1 MTERNAFSRFCI
13 PSHLAAFL
21 GRLGAIYH
29 PKTAIDPCCEDVSA
43 LAACNYVADRRA
55 LFRNPTALKQAER
68 IAPSVQ
74 LELNDIT
81 RVHLDRQFD
90 LVLTVV
96 PFGAID
102 YVAGK
107 RNRLDILMAE
117 RCLDL
122 VAQNGACLLIVPPSF
137 LTALSLSSFRNR
149 VLDYY
154 SLDAVI
160 ELPPRSLWERASVG
174 GALLV
179 IRRGPARR
187 DGTYI
192 SSYEVL
198 NSEELFVGIR
208 EGVGHFCVSTDNL
221 RGRWD
226 RHFHDPIH
234 HAIEKR
240 IGRFE
245 TKRLDELGEIRRGIN
260 KVQRAS
266 DNREY
271 LVLTP
276 RHLRADSVV
285 LSDKDR
291 YVSSDASDS
300 FARAVVQTGDV
311 LVSLMQP
318 HTYVYQPHDPRAVA
332 GPHVA
337 IIRAK
342 DNEYISTYLNT
353 ADGEQLFQAQAERH
367 ASSLGG
373 IRHLSISG
381 LREIRI
387 PILPLDDLNA
397 VSDKRIK
404 EAPADELEIMR
415 KEILWLKKKL
425 EAAEAQLEQERR
437 GDFSAHMRFIKQQFA
452 LVLEQQQ
459 TTNTKLNHIINILT
473 TMSEDVCSIKRSSRD
488 DAEKFTRIYSKLDLW
503 MEEATGQKRTM
514 EKYTLVVR
522 DWLDHWDRLE
532 PLTQT
537 FLPSAEHLYDEL
549 ERIGA
554 DDFSPFVVQYCRSL
568 ENEILLKLFSAYHDD
583 LRGRI
588 TDIPAFVA
596 WDLAEETP
604 KKQRKSTRFAESV
617 KKDYRKYTLGDMNW
631 VMQLIRPGGSTLAA
645 SALLQDFRAFVLRY
659 FEAQIAEKE
668 FLDRVKEINNELRNK
683 AAHPSL
689 VPKEMADKCIKLVRM
704 SLCELINAYR
714 ESPTGGKSR
723 HEEERDLIVR
733 PSDIL
738 QIKKVKGTRAEEN
751 RGTRERGT
759 ERLRNSGTRIHVAC
773 VSVANTRF
781 RATWRTPRPCFLIA
795 STRRYL

>member
-1 MTERNAFSRFCI
+1 MTEGNAFSRFCI

-68 IAPSVQ
+68 MAPSVQ

-107 RNRLDILMAE
+107 RNRLDMLMAE

-122 VAQNGACLLIVPPSF
+122 VAQNGACLLIVPPGF
-137 LTALSLSSFRNR
+137 LTALSLSAFRNR
-149 VLDYY
+149 VLDDY

-160 ELPPRSLWERASVG
+160 ELPPRSLWEQAAVG

-187 DGTYI
+187 AGTYI
-192 SSYEVL
+192 SSYEIR

-226 RHFHDPIH
+226 RHFHDPVH
-234 HAIEKR
+234 HEIEER

-245 TKRLDELGEIRRGIN
+245 TKRLDELGEIRRGIYRF
-260 KVQRAS
+260 QGAS
-266 DNREY
+266 DNGEY
-271 LVLTP
+271 VVLTP

-285 LSDKDR
+285 LSDRER
-291 YVSSDASDS
+291 YVNSDTSES
-300 FARAVVQTGDV
+300 FARSVVLVGDV
-311 LVSLMQP
+311 VVSLMQP
-318 HTYVYQPHDPRAVA
+318 HTYVYQRHDPRAVA

-353 ADGEQLFQAQAERH
+353 ADGRQLFQAQAKRH
-367 ASSLGG
+367 ASTLGG
-373 IRHLSISG
+373 IRHLSISA

-397 VSDKRIK
+397 VSDKGIR
-404 EAPADELEIMR
+404 AATADELDVLRE
-415 KEILWLKKKL
+415 EILRLKKKL
-425 EAAEAQLEQERR
+425 EKAEAQLEQERR
-437 GDFSAHMRFIKQQFA
+437 GDISAHERLVEQRLSLILERQQVMQATVDRIVF
-452 LVLEQQQ
+452 
-459 TTNTKLNHIINILT
+459 ILT
-473 TMSEDVCSIKRSSRD
+473 TMREDVCSIKRSSRD
-488 DAEKFTRIYSKLDLW
+488 DAEKFARMYSKLDLW
-503 MEEATGQKRTM
+503 MEEAAGQKRTM
-514 EKYTLVVR
+514 EEYTRVVR
-522 DWLDHWDRLE
+522 TWLDHWDRLE
-532 PLTQT
+532 PLTQI

-588 TDIPAFVA
+588 ADILAFVA

-604 KKQRKSTRFAESV
+604 KKQRKSARFAESV
-617 KKDYRKYTLGDMNW
+617 KKDDRRYTLGDMNW
-631 VMQLIRPGGSTLAA
+631 VMQLIKPGGSTLAA

-689 VPKEMADKCIKLVRM
+689 VPKEMAEKCIALVRM

-714 ESPTGGKSR
+714 ESPAPGARLDTR
-723 HEEERDLIVR
+723 
-733 PSDIL
+733 
-738 QIKKVKGTRAEEN
+738 KKG
-751 RGTRERGT
+751 
-759 ERLRNSGTRIHVAC
+759 I
-773 VSVANTRF
+773 
-781 RATWRTPRPCFLIA
+781 
-795 STRRYL
+795 